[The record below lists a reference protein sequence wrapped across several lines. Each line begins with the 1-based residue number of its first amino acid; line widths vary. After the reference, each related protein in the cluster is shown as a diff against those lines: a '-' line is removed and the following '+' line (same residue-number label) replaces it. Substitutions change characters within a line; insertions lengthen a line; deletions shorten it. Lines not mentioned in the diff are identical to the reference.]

1 MERLSGIERTDW
13 RRQAAAVGFDFAY
26 ADAQPYWDESVY
38 YRFTLAE
45 IEGDIEAASEELL
58 AMCYQAVGYTL
69 DRPALLR
76 QLAIPEWAWDYLRES
91 WRRQDKD
98 LYGRFDLH
106 YDGRSP
112 PKLFEFNAD
121 TPTALFEAAVFQW
134 QWLEQ
139 NLAQSVLPTG
149 ADQFNS
155 IHEKLIAAFAN
166 FGFGHRTLHVACLRD
181 HPEDLL
187 TAEYL
192 RDCANQA
199 GIKTKALAIADIGIA
214 AGARFTDLDD
224 ELITDLFKL
233 YPWEW
238 MLADEFGRSLP
249 QDMMRL
255 IEPPWKMT
263 LSNKGLLAIL
273 WDMFPGHRLLLPAY
287 FEGDPRAATLRG
299 QVVRKPLLGREG
311 SNIEIARNFAAA
323 TRAASQANAGP
334 YGEEGFIVQEFRE
347 LPAFAGNRPVIG
359 SWVVAGQACGMG
371 IREEASLITSNV
383 ARFVPHIILN

>member
-1 MERLSGIERTDW
+1 MQRIAGIERADW
-13 RRQAAAVGFDFAY
+13 RRQAASVGFDFAY
-26 ADAQPYWDESVY
+26 AETPPYWDESIY

-45 IEGDIEAASEELL
+45 IERDIEAATEELMG
-58 AMCYQAVGYTL
+58 MCYQAVAYTL
-69 DRPALLR
+69 DRPALLE

-106 YDGRSP
+106 YDGTST

-139 NLAQSVLPTG
+139 NIAQGVFPAS

-155 IHEKLIAAFAN
+155 IHEKLIAAFGK
-166 FGFGHRTLHVACLRD
+166 FGIGRRTLHVACLRD

-187 TAEYL
+187 TAEYI
-192 RDCANQA
+192 RDCAHQA
-199 GIKTKALAIADIGIA
+199 GVKTKALAIADIGITA
-214 AGARFTDLDD
+214 DRRFTDLED
-224 ELITDLFKL
+224 EIITDLFKL

-238 MLADEFGRSLP
+238 MLADEFGPALR

-255 IEPPWKMT
+255 IEPPWKMA

-273 WDMFPGHRLLLPAY
+273 WEMFPGHRLLLPAY
-287 FEGDPRAATLRG
+287 FENDPRAAALPG
-299 QVVRKPLLGREG
+299 PYVRKPLLGREG
-311 SNIEIARNFAAA
+311 SNIEIVRRGAAA
-323 TRAASQANAGP
+323 IPTSGP
-334 YGEEGFIVQEFRE
+334 YGAEGYVVQALCE

-371 IREEASLITSNV
+371 IREEAALITSNG
-383 ARFVPHIILN
+383 ARFVPHIILD